1 MPIES
6 WEKTKGKDVNYLYLH
21 SHEVVIGHN
30 YGSGQTD
37 NAGTSSIK
45 KFLEGQFQDLIIEK
59 FGNKVLE
66 EILLLIK
73 QKISGDDKK

>member
-1 MPIES
+1 MLIKS
-6 WEKTKGKDVNYLYLH
+6 WEKTKGKEVNYFYLH
-21 SHEVVIGHN
+21 THQVVIGNH

-45 KFLEGQFQDLIIEK
+45 KFIEGQFQDLIIEK
-59 FGNKVLE
+59 FGNTVLE

-73 QKISGDDKK
+73 QKIPGEDKK